1 MDENALLSE
10 VYYEISHSSGAGG
23 QNVNKVATKV
33 ALCFNVNQS
42 KVLTDAE
49 KLLVTEKACN
59 KINQTG
65 ILRVVSQTERSQ
77 YQNKLKATEKILN
90 LIKKALTPVVKRV
103 PTTNS
108 EASINK
114 RLHQKKIHSE
124 KKILRKNITE

>member
-1 MDENALLSE
+1 
-10 VYYEISHSSGAGG
+10 
-23 QNVNKVATKV
+23 
-33 ALCFNVNQS
+33 LCFNVNQS
-42 KVLTDAE
+42 KALTDAE

-59 KINQTG
+59 KINQSG

-77 YQNKLKATEKILN
+77 YQNKLKATEKFLN

-103 PTTNS
+103 PTKNS